1 MKGIEIEISEKW
13 NHLGYLIRKYPKLD
27 PVNIFK
33 N

>member
-1 MKGIEIEISEKW
+1 MKGIETEIFEKW

-27 PVNIFK
+27 QVNIFL